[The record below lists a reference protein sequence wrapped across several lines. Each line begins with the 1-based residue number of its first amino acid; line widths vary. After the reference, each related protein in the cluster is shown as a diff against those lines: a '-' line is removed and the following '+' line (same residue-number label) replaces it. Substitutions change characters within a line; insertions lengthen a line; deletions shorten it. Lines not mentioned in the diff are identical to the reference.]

1 VVVAVVVHPDG
12 VDEVQAHSHWWMALD
27 AAASSAS
34 LARNQKMEVSA

>member
-1 VVVAVVVHPDG
+1 VVVAVVVVHG